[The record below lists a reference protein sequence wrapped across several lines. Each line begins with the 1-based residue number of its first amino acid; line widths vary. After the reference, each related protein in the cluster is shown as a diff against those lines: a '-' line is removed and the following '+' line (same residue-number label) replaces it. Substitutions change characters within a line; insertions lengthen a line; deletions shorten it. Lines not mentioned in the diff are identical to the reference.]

1 MDDPIGGQLLVPF
14 LLILVNAF
22 FSATEI
28 AILSLNDNKI
38 RKMAEAGDKK
48 SALIL
53 KLAESPNKFLSTTQ
67 VCITLSGFLASAF
80 AADTFASR
88 IRSVLWNAGFTALSQ
103 DALHTLSVVLI
114 TLLLSY
120 FTLVLGELTP
130 KRIAM
135 KNPEA
140 VARFSC
146 GLINAIA
153 KIFKPAVWLLSTST
167 NGMLRLFRINP
178 NEDTS
183 QVTEEEIR
191 LMLDIGGESGAI
203 EQDERTMIEN
213 IFEFNN
219 QTAADVMIHRMDV
232 IALHVDDTPEEILHI
247 IRESGLSRFPVY
259 DTDIDDIVGVLSTR
273 DFLLNSQSPVPG
285 RKPVRE
291 MLRAA
296 YLVPETIQADTLFR
310 EMQKRKVHMAIAVDE
325 YGGMSG
331 IVTMEDLLEEIVGN
345 IYDEF
350 DPTEEAQIEQVA
362 DNQWQVSGTVD
373 LEALSKALNV
383 PLPLDEEYDTLGG
396 MVFSRLT
403 VIPDDGATF
412 EVTMH
417 HLRIQVIKI
426 ADHRVE
432 KALISKVFVDAS
444 QEPGGA
450 EPKSIQTPASDP
462 PNGWPAHEP

>member
-1 MDDPIGGQLLVPF
+1 MDDPIGGSLLIPF
-14 LLILVNAF
+14 LLILINAF
-22 FSATEI
+22 FTATEI
-28 AILSLNDNKI
+28 AVLSLNDNKV

-48 SALIL
+48 AALML
-53 KLAESPNKFLSTTQ
+53 ELAESPNKFLSAIQ
-67 VCITLSGFLASAF
+67 VCTTLSAFLASAF
-80 AADTFASR
+80 AATFAPR
-88 IRSVLWNAGFTALSQ
+88 IGSFLWDAGFTVFSKDVL
-103 DALHTLSVVLI
+103 LTLCVILI
-114 TLLLSY
+114 TLLFSY
-120 FTLVLGELTP
+120 ITLVLGELTP

-135 KNPEA
+135 ENPEA

-146 GLINAIA
+146 GLVNTIA
-153 KIFKPAVWLLSTST
+153 KIFKPVVWLLSVST

-178 NEDTS
+178 NQGTD

-219 QTAADVMIHRMDV
+219 QTAADVMVHRIDV
-232 IALHVDDTPEEILHI
+232 IALHVDDTPEEILHT

-259 DTDIDDIVGVLSTR
+259 DTDIDDIVGVLNTR
-273 DFLLNSQSPVPG
+273 DFLLNSQSSAPE
-285 RKPVRE
+285 RKSVRE

-296 YLVPETIQADTLFR
+296 YLVPETVQADTLFR
-310 EMQKRKVHMAIAVDE
+310 EMQKRKVHMAIVVDE

-350 DPTEEAQIEQVA
+350 DPTEEAQIELVA
-362 DNQWQVSGTVD
+362 DNLWRVSGTVD
-373 LEALSKALNV
+373 LETLSETLNV

-396 MVFSRLT
+396 MVFSQLT
-403 VIPDDGATF
+403 AIPENGSTF

-417 HLRIQVIKI
+417 HLHIQVTKI

-432 KALISKVFVDAS
+432 KALISK
-444 QEPGGA
+444 
-450 EPKSIQTPASDP
+450 IPASISRETA
-462 PNGWPAHEP
+462 GSVAEETV

>member
-1 MDDPIGGQLLVPF
+1 M
-14 LLILVNAF
+14 
-22 FSATEI
+22 
-28 AILSLNDNKI
+28 
-38 RKMAEAGDKK
+38 
-48 SALIL
+48 L
-53 KLAESPNKFLSTTQ
+53 KLAESPNKFLSTIQ

-88 IRSVLWNAGFTALSQ
+88 IRSMLWNAGFTALSQ
-103 DALHTLSVVLI
+103 DALHTLCVVLI

-146 GLINAIA
+146 GLINIIA
-153 KIFKPAVWLLSTST
+153 EIFKPAVWLLSVST

-178 NEDTS
+178 SEDAD

-219 QTAADVMIHRMDV
+219 QTAADVMIHRIDA
-232 IALHVDDTPEEILHI
+232 IALHVNDMPEEILHI

-273 DFLLNSQSPVPG
+273 DFLLNSLSPASG
-285 RKPVRE
+285 QKSVRE

-296 YLVPETIQADTLFR
+296 YLIPETVQADTLFR
-310 EMQKRKVHMAIAVDE
+310 EMQKRKVHMAIVVDE

-350 DPTEEAQIEQVA
+350 DPTEEAQIEQVE
-362 DNQWQVSGTVD
+362 DNLWRVSGTVD
-373 LEALSKALNV
+373 LETLSEALSV

-396 MVFSRLT
+396 MVFSQLT
-403 VIPDDGATF
+403 AIPEDGSTF

-417 HLRIQVIKI
+417 HLRIQVTQI

-432 KALISKVFVDAS
+432 KALISKSF
-444 QEPGGA
+444 PGAAFPGCLGD
-450 EPKSIQTPASDP
+450 KGMP
-462 PNGWPAHEP
+462 PPSA